1 MREEA
6 VKNLD
11 KKKKSCSPKG
21 VGKFLSKKKGKFY
34 IIGKCI
40 SMLLCAHEEYRRKE
54 LPSGIWGGES
64 IMEII
69 AWYQGGGFQA
79 GGEFFL

>member
-1 MREEA
+1 MKTQQTMREEA

-34 IIGKCI
+34 IIGKFSSPPLI
-40 SMLLCAHEEYRRKE
+40 FNYD
-54 LPSGIWGGES
+54 
-64 IMEII
+64 
-69 AWYQGGGFQA
+69 F
-79 GGEFFL
+79 